1 MDECRNWKVGG
12 ICMNEL
18 VVQTVMV
25 AVLMLLSII
34 SGRLFCEK
42 ICPVG
47 LFQDLLSKIPFP
59 VKIKSF
65 KADKYLRCIKYV
77 LRLFMVILYIS
88 SRMVQ
93 EAEAATVST
102 QGTIIMVTAIFVIAA
117 IMRKRFFCKYLCY
130 FGALF
135 GFCNKISLFK
145 YHFDEKKCIPCDICV
160 KNCEMNLEPH
170 KTPNN
175 LECIRCGKCKK
186 VCPRNAIT
194 FKSGKS

>member
-1 MDECRNWKVGG
+1 MNAENGKVGG
-12 ICMNEL
+12 ICMNGS
-18 VVQTVMV
+18 VVRTGMI
-25 AVLMLLSII
+25 ALLMLLSII
-34 SGRLFCEK
+34 SGRLFCGK

-47 LFQDLLSKIPFP
+47 LFQDLLAKIPFP

-65 KADKYLRCIKYV
+65 RADKYLRYIKYV
-77 LRLFMVILYIS
+77 LLLFMVILYIS
-88 SRMVQ
+88 GRMVQ
-93 EAEAATVST
+93 EAKVATVGT

-117 IMRKRFFCKYLCY
+117 IIRKRFLCKYLCY

-145 YHFDEKKCIPCDICV
+145 YHLEEKKCVPCGICA
-160 KNCEMNLEPH
+160 KNCEMNLEPR
-170 KTPNN
+170 KTTNN